1 MATLTNQFFNIDEI
15 KNRVIF
21 GIKLQDQD
29 GNEFSDDLLQSYLN
43 SAISW
48 AEHKLNICILPRQLN
63 EEHDYFL
70 NDYMNWGFL
79 KTWKK
84 PILSVDNLSMWYGT
98 EKMFDVPSEWLKIDA
113 LSGQVQM
120 FPNQGSAGGM
130 IITATGGLITPLI
143 TGNIGFAPKLWR
155 ITYTAGMTTPDDPN
169 AGTPNAAATT
179 DQTSASQFSAGMN
192 SFNYGLTDIHPDLVE
207 MIYKKASIGILGVW
221 GDLIIGAGIA
231 SEDIGVDD
239 LHQSIDTTQS
249 AMFSGAAARIK
260 QLQEDI
266 DSYLPELRSYYG
278 GIDMTV
284 I

>member
-1 MATLTNQFFNIDEI
+1 MATLDNNFFNTDTL
-15 KNRVIF
+15 KDRVLT
-21 GIKLQDQD
+21 GIKLKDQD
-29 GNEFSDDLLQSYLN
+29 GNAFSEDLCQSYLN

-48 AEHKLNICILPRQLN
+48 AEHKLNICILPRPLQ
-63 EEHDYFL
+63 EEHDYML
-70 NDYMNWGFL
+70 SDYMNWGFL

-98 EKMFDVPSEWLKIDA
+98 MKMFDVPADWLKIDS

-143 TGNIGFAPKLWR
+143 TGNIGYAPKLWR
-155 ITYTAGMTTPDDPN
+155 ISYTAGMSAPDDPN
-169 AGTPNAAATT
+169 AGTPNAAPATNM
-179 DQTSASQFSAGMN
+179 TSAQPFSGGMN
-192 SFNYGLTDIHPDLVE
+192 AHIYGQTDIHPDLVE
-207 MIYKKASIGILGVW
+207 LIYKKAAIGILGVW
-221 GDLIIGAGIA
+221 GELIIGSGIA
-231 SEDIGVDD
+231 SMDLGLDD
-239 LHQSIDTTQS
+239 LHQSVNTTQS

-278 GIDMTV
+278 GIDMAV

>member
-1 MATLTNQFFNIDEI
+1 MALLTRDFFDPSEI
-15 KNRVIF
+15 TSRIIF
-21 GIKLQDQD
+21 GISLEDQS
-29 GNEFSDDLLQSYLN
+29 GNAFSDDLLQSYLN

-48 AEHKLNICILPRQLN
+48 AEHKLNICILPRPLH
-63 EEHDYFL
+63 EEHDYFV

-98 EKMFDVPSEWLKIDA
+98 EKMFDVPSNWLKVDA
-113 LSGQVQM
+113 LSGQIQM

-155 ITYTAGMTTPDDPN
+155 LSYTAGMTAPDDPN
-169 AGTPNAAATT
+169 AGTGNEAPTT
-179 DQTSASQFSAGMN
+179 DTTTAQPFSAGMN
-192 SFNYGLTDIHPDLVE
+192 SYIYGQTDIHPDLVE
-207 MIYKKASIGILGVW
+207 MIYKKAAIGILGVW

-231 SEDIGVDD
+231 SEDLGVDG
-239 LHQSIDTTQS
+239 LHQSVDTTQS